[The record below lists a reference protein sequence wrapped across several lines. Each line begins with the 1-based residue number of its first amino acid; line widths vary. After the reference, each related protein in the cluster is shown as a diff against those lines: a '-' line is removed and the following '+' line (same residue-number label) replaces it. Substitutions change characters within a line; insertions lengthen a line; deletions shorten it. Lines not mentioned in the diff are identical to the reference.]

1 MYFKSL
7 DEEIALYLH
16 RTGKTQAQ
24 LAEEVGMA
32 ANTFS
37 WKRRGERG
45 KEFSLNEVKRVAKA
59 IGLQSYD
66 GIMAD
71 FKAALAEVA

>member
-1 MYFKSL
+1 
-7 DEEIALYLH
+7 
-16 RTGKTQAQ
+16 
-24 LAEEVGMA
+24 MA